1 MMNKMAAY
9 AKKQQ
14 GDRDIAAQEQRANV
28 AIANQEAVMDQQRK
42 STNVTNA
49 LDASKFGDLEAEN
62 LHLKFVRDSLKEEI
76 FRLDNR
82 VKPKPRKRRKKA

>member
-1 MMNKMAAY
+1 MEWST
-9 AKKQQ
+9 
-14 GDRDIAAQEQRANV
+14 IAWV
-28 AIANQEAVMDQQRK
+28 WLGIMIGTIFGVVV
-42 STNVTNA
+42 SS
-49 LDASKFGDLEAEN
+49 LLGASKFGALEAEN

>member
-1 MMNKMAAY
+1 MEWST
-9 AKKQQ
+9 
-14 GDRDIAAQEQRANV
+14 IAGV
-28 AIANQEAVMDQQRK
+28 WLGIMIGTIFGVVV
-42 STNVTNA
+42 SS
-49 LDASKFGDLEAEN
+49 LLGASKFGDLEAEN

>member
-1 MMNKMAAY
+1 M
-9 AKKQQ
+9 
-14 GDRDIAAQEQRANV
+14 EW
-28 AIANQEAVMDQQRK
+28 
-42 STNVTNA
+42 STKAWVWLGIMIGTIFGVVVSS
-49 LDASKFGDLEAEN
+49 LLGASKFGDLEAEN

>member
-1 MMNKMAAY
+1 MEWST
-9 AKKQQ
+9 
-14 GDRDIAAQEQRANV
+14 IAWGWLGIMIGTIFGV
-28 AIANQEAVMDQQRK
+28 VV
-42 STNVTNA
+42 SS
-49 LDASKFGDLEAEN
+49 LLGASKFGDLEAEN

>member
-1 MMNKMAAY
+1 MEWST
-9 AKKQQ
+9 
-14 GDRDIAAQEQRANV
+14 IAWV
-28 AIANQEAVMDQQRK
+28 WLGIMIGTIFGVVV
-42 STNVTNA
+42 SS
-49 LDASKFGDLEAEN
+49 LLGASKFGELEAEN

>member
-1 MMNKMAAY
+1 MEWST
-9 AKKQQ
+9 
-14 GDRDIAAQEQRANV
+14 IAWV
-28 AIANQEAVMDQQRK
+28 WLGIMIG
-42 STNVTNA
+42 TI
-49 LDASKFGDLEAEN
+49 FGDLEAEN

>member
-1 MMNKMAAY
+1 MEWST
-9 AKKQQ
+9 
-14 GDRDIAAQEQRANV
+14 IAWV
-28 AIANQEAVMDQQRK
+28 WLGIMIGTIFGVVV
-42 STNVTNA
+42 SS
-49 LDASKFGDLEAEN
+49 LLGASKFGDLEAEN

>member
-1 MMNKMAAY
+1 MEWST
-9 AKKQQ
+9 
-14 GDRDIAAQEQRANV
+14 IAWV
-28 AIANQEAVMDQQRK
+28 WLGIMIGTIFGVVV
-42 STNVTNA
+42 SSLLGV
-49 LDASKFGDLEAEN
+49 SKFGDLEAEN

>member
-1 MMNKMAAY
+1 MEWSTIAWVWLGIMIGTIFGVVVSSLL
-9 AKKQQ
+9 
-14 GDRDIAAQEQRANV
+14 GD
-28 AIANQEAVMDQQRK
+28 
-42 STNVTNA
+42 
-49 LDASKFGDLEAEN
+49 SKFGDLEAEN

>member
-1 MMNKMAAY
+1 MEWST
-9 AKKQQ
+9 
-14 GDRDIAAQEQRANV
+14 IACV
-28 AIANQEAVMDQQRK
+28 WLGIMIGTIFGVVV
-42 STNVTNA
+42 SS
-49 LDASKFGDLEAEN
+49 LLGASKFGDLEAEN